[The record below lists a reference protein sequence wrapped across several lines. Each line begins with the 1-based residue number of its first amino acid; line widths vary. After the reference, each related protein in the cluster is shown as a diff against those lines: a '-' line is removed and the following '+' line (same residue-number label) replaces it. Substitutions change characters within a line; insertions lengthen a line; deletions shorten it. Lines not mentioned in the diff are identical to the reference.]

1 MPCTNHPEILEGLDT
16 CTRCGKSFCIDCLVG
31 RKAGWF
37 CAPCD
42 AAVTGTAPA
51 AAAVAKPVEPKPELA
66 PASAPSPSVL
76 PPRRACTNHP
86 EVVDRLNPCSRC
98 RKNYCPD
105 CLVELKSGRFCA
117 GCKTE
122 AIKDMQSGVD
132 QTQLPLAHMGR
143 RFVAWLVDFFV
154 MLFIIMPM
162 FAIFGYFSTMDAGVP
177 AGGIGLQLGLQ
188 ALAWVIPMAYKAIM
202 LQMRGQTLGKMA
214 LGIKVVNPD
223 GSDISPGQAW
233 MRAFIEL
240 LLASCCYV
248 TYIVAFFS
256 KDHCALHDMAAKTR
270 VIRVS

>member
-1 MPCTNHPEILEGLDT
+1 MPCTNHPEVLEGLDT

-31 RKAGWF
+31 RKSGWF

-42 AAVTGTAPA
+42 AAVTGSAPA
-51 AAAVAKPVEPKPELA
+51 AAAVAKAAEPKPELA
-66 PASAPSPSVL
+66 PIPAPSVL

-98 RKNYCPD
+98 RKNFCPD
-105 CLVELKSGRFCA
+105 CLVELKSGRYCA

-122 AIKDMQSGVD
+122 AVKDMQSGVD

-154 MLFIIMPM
+154 MLVLIMPM
-162 FAIFGYFSTMDAGVP
+162 FAISGYFSTMDGGVP
-177 AGGIGLQLGLQ
+177 AGGVGLQLGLQ